1 MNPSVPLSP
10 HAQPSHGIELFS
22 LYVYLAG
29 VCFSP
34 HSPQERR
41 GVRKVKNSRVAF
53 RRSLRF
59 GASQLCG
66 STWLVSSCGVQVDK
80 RSRVEGCDPG
90 SSLGHAHPHGGATT
104 SSASAN
110 GCRGKTF
117 PRARGPPPLLPAVH
131 VLAVC
136 MLCANL
142 LFLHMMLSLCVCTT
156 PQSMSLHRSPGRR
169 RGGSKVQKS
178 RVAFKRSFRLVGE
191 TSIVQ
196 GNFAFSGCQ
205 MSKIF
210 SGSASGRRG
219 HAPHGRRG
227 QVFCSTNVIQTLL
240 RI

>member
-1 MNPSVPLSP
+1 MIVCRNVGNGTLRLTSVSPS
-10 HAQPSHGIELFS
+10 A
-22 LYVYLAG
+22 
-29 VCFSP
+29 
-34 HSPQERR
+34 
-41 GVRKVKNSRVAF
+41 
-53 RRSLRF
+53 
-59 GASQLCG
+59 
-66 STWLVSSCGVQVDK
+66 D
-80 RSRVEGCDPG
+80 
-90 SSLGHAHPHGGATT
+90 
-104 SSASAN
+104 
-110 GCRGKTF
+110 
-117 PRARGPPPLLPAVH
+117 
-131 VLAVC
+131 
-136 MLCANL
+136 L

-227 QVFCSTNVIQTLL
+227 QVFCSTVKKCDFSIPSAENGLGAGVKLRTAVTLFARVREQSL
-240 RI
+240 VWCRGVCVRLDALQG

>member
-1 MNPSVPLSP
+1 MSKTKRRRSNQ
-10 HAQPSHGIELFS
+10 QP
-22 LYVYLAG
+22 Y
-29 VCFSP
+29 
-34 HSPQERR
+34 RR
-41 GVRKVKNSRVAF
+41 RPREF
-53 RRSLRF
+53 RRRRHN
-59 GASQLCG
+59 
-66 STWLVSSCGVQVDK
+66 QVDK

-136 MLCANL
+136 MLCADL

-210 SGSASGRRG
+210 SSSASGRRG

-227 QVFCSTNVIQTLL
+227 QVFCSTVKKCDSSIPSAENGLGAGVKLRTAVTLFA
-240 RI
+240 RVRDNP